1 MAMVQSLRELK
12 IVDILKRAPSAFADT
27 AHESRSQSY
36 VTIPTLKLIEKFTEA
51 GMVVVDAS
59 QSGTGIKAK
68 HSLSFARADLLAK
81 QKADNLGNL
90 MPMVRLINSFDGTSS
105 YILSAAMYRGVC
117 SNGLLVAST
126 SLGDVRVRH
135 QGQANIIAR
144 DVIEGSFEVINE
156 SIKSLDTA
164 QNLAAIQLNDLER
177 HALGTAARMLR
188 WDEESI
194 ETGIP
199 TVQQII
205 TPRRY
210 SDRQNDLWTTF
221 NVVQEHVIKGG
232 DRVVTVDTEKGTS
245 KANTTRALTAIDK
258 LTSTNKALWAL
269 ADMLAQHKA
278 A

>member
-1 MAMVQSLRELK
+1 MAMVQSLRPLA

-36 VTIPTLKLIEKFTEA
+36 VTIPTLKLIEKFAAA
-51 GMVVVDAS
+51 GMVPVAAS

-68 HSLSFARADLLAK
+68 HSLSFARADLLAR

-90 MPMVRLINSFDGTSS
+90 MPMVQMINSFDGTSS
-105 YILSAAMYRGVC
+105 YVLSAAMYRGLC
-117 SNGLLVAST
+117 ANGLLVASA
-126 SLGDVRVRH
+126 SLGDIRVRH
-135 QGQANIIAR
+135 SGQANTIAR

-156 SIKSLDTA
+156 SIKSLDKA
-164 QNLAAIQLNDLER
+164 QEFSSIQLNDLER
-177 HALGTAARMLR
+177 NALGTAARMLR
-188 WDEESI
+188 WDEE
-194 ETGIP
+194 EQTTAIP

-205 TPRRY
+205 TPKRY
-210 SDRQNDLWTTF
+210 DDRKNDLWTSF
-221 NVVQEHVIKGG
+221 NVVQEHIIKGG
-232 DRVVTVDTEKGTS
+232 DRVITVDAEKGTR
-245 KANTTRALTAIDK
+245 KANTTRELTAIDK